1 MHLSGGGTTPWLQPK
16 SNVTFK
22 LDSPQLVKTLSADF
36 EFNFFNIVVNVPTG
50 LQTCAKMLQMHLLG
64 SGGTLWL
71 QPKNNGTFK
80 LTSLYVFKFLATD
93 CGFKDFIIVATVPTG
108 LQTCEKV
115 LQMNFSGSRGTP
127 WLQLKSNITF

>member
-1 MHLSGGGTTPWLQPK
+1 MLQIHLSGGDATPWLQPK

-36 EFNFFNIVVNVPTG
+36 EFNFFNIVVTVPPG

-71 QPKNNGTFK
+71 QPKDNGTFK

-93 CGFKDFIIVATVPTG
+93 CGFKDFHYSGHCAHRVAN
-108 LQTCEKV
+108 L
-115 LQMNFSGSRGTP
+115 
-127 WLQLKSNITF
+127 